1 MFTNV
6 SINMSPMI
14 EDSAKK
20 MEKEDFVPLQAGH
33 RDMVE
38 AAAFNSY
45 GDRFASSSVDGKIKV
60 YNRHKDG
67 SWNLCD
73 TWGAHNGEILQ
84 VRTAISLF
92 QAPKLTC

>member
-1 MFTNV
+1 M
-6 SINMSPMI
+6 SMSPTM
-14 EDSAKK
+14 EDGPIDAEAERFILLKH
-20 MEKEDFVPLQAGH
+20 AH

-38 AAAFNSY
+38 ATAFKSS

-73 TWGAHNGEILQ
+73 TWGAHMAEILQ
-84 VRTAISLF
+84 VCVFSWVSCVF
-92 QAPKLTC
+92 